1 MQDIFATA
9 SRKGIRFLTPK
20 GPLTVEDLWDLP
32 LQSQTGRANL
42 DDIAKGINKLV
53 KEQAEETSFVSP
65 TSSAVDQNNEL
76 ALEVVKHII
85 SVRVAE
91 RDAES
96 LKKKRTEEKQKILS
110 LIADKQDE
118 TLRGKSLE
126 ELQAMVSAL

>member
-20 GPLTVEDLWDLP
+20 GPLTIEDLWDLP

-118 TLRGKSLE
+118 ALRGKSLE